1 MNASRPLSGNGCKQT
16 GHPASGRFCLFQ
28 CAVIKY
34 DCKRQQ
40 ELERPRT
47 EPSLLTA
54 VVDTFAEEE
63 DWSSARP
70 AIKLIQQSTRAYAK
84 YGQHDDYA
92 EKGGEISHACE
103 YARLQ
108 EGRGARSRESRH
120 TTPVKLLV
128 SKCETSDIL
137 GSVRRANKLGCL
149 EQAYCSDTYT
159 ACVCDL
165 GGSALTVGKR
175 QTSSSIGDSASG

>member
-120 TTPVKLLV
+120 TTPVKCWSASARRQIYLAV
-128 SKCETSDIL
+128 S
-137 GSVRRANKLGCL
+137 GA
-149 EQAYCSDTYT
+149 
-159 ACVCDL
+159 
-165 GGSALTVGKR
+165 
-175 QTSSSIGDSASG
+175 QTSWGVSSKHIAATHTQPAYATWAAVH